1 MMSYMRKNSLSIF
14 TSMTNPD
21 DRNDP
26 WKESLKCYEDLADEV
41 IIVGDKWPNEFSW
54 EVIGNTFQE
63 GLDKSSSDWVIR
75 MDIDYF
81 FHEKDFRKIRNA
93 IDRFKDYPALAF
105 PQYQFFTPN
114 RYQIKTRLCIAFNKR
129 LYPEIKLNGGGDLTL
144 ATLNN
149 RLINP
154 KLVPNINTPI
164 YQYDSLFRT
173 KKIIAEDR
181 ARFARAWNR
190 YFGQYNDRGGPTSE
204 EAYQAWYNMVQDRYP
219 KHTFKIKIEDH
230 PKFIIENLKQLQSDQ
245 FGYDL
250 FGLKNTTKM
259 SFKNY
264 LKGYREKYINP
275 IFLYKNNYLNY
286 YNEK

>member
-1 MMSYMRKNSLSIF
+1 MMRYMVKNSLSIF
-14 TSMTNPD
+14 TSMTDPD
-21 DRNDP
+21 SRNDQ
-26 WKESLKCYEDLADEV
+26 WQEALNCYEELADEV

-54 EVIGNTFQE
+54 EEIGKTFQE

-81 FHEKDFRKIRNA
+81 FHEKDFMKIRNA
-93 IDRFKDYPALAF
+93 LNKFKKYPALAF

-114 RYQIKTRLCIAFNKR
+114 RYQIKTRLCIAFNKK
-129 LYPEIKLNGGGDLTL
+129 LFPDIKLNGGGDLTL

-149 RLINP
+149 KLINP

-173 KKIIAEDR
+173 KEMIAEDR

-190 YFGQYNDRGGPTSE
+190 YFGQYNDRGGSTNE
-204 EAYQAWYNMVQDRYP
+204 EAYQAWYSMVQDRYP
-219 KHTFKIKIEDH
+219 KHTFKIEIEDH
-230 PKFIIENLKQLQSDQ
+230 PKFIKENLKQLKLNQ

-250 FGLKNTTKM
+250 FGLKNITER
-259 SFKNY
+259 SLKNY
-264 LKGYREKYINP
+264 LKGYREKYVNP
-275 IFLYKNNYLNY
+275 ILLYKNTYLNY